1 MECQCQVSHTL
12 AALGYGCYVASTMFL
27 LPVPGPHYRVW
38 NNRLCV
44 TEY

>member
-27 LPVPGPHYRVW
+27 LPVPGPPLS
-38 NNRLCV
+38 RL
-44 TEY
+44 E